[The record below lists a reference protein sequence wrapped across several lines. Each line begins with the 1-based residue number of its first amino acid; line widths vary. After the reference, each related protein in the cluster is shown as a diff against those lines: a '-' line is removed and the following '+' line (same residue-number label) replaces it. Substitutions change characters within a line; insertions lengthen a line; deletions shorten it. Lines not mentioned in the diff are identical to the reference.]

1 MKRAATAW
9 MAALALSVPGAAA
22 AQAPPLLHDPDPRPG
37 FLPRLD
43 GYLSLE
49 ALGENDARFRWDA
62 DVGLEVDIVD
72 WGGGRAAFHFNYEAV
87 LADEL
92 QPFDPRQGNY
102 ALDLVGGVRAGPTEI
117 ALRFHHL
124 SRHLGDRPKPFG
136 IAWNDLGVEATHV
149 RGSGEGR
156 MQVRAFALATV
167 MRSAVDYAGDV
178 GAEVAGRHRLTP
190 RLSLVAAA
198 GGHLRLVDRS
208 CADRGAQRGGRV
220 ELGLRVAGGRG
231 ALEIV
236 GGAEQR
242 VDADAI
248 EARPRRWAFV
258 GARLVSR

>member
-1 MKRAATAW
+1 MTRAAAAW
-9 MAALALSVPGAAA
+9 AAALALAAPAAAA
-22 AQAPPLLHDPDPRPG
+22 AQSPPRLLDLDPRPG
-37 FLPRLD
+37 FLSRLD
-43 GYLSLE
+43 CYLSLE
-49 ALGENDARFRWDA
+49 ALGEDDARFRWDA
-62 DVGLEVDIVD
+62 DVGLQVDIVD
-72 WGGGRAAFHFNYEAV
+72 WGRGRAAFQFNYEAV

-102 ALDLVGGVRAGPTEI
+102 ALDLLGGVRAGRTEI

-156 MQVRAFALATV
+156 VQVRAFALATV

-178 GAEVAGRHRLTP
+178 GAEVAGRRPLTP
-190 RLSLVAAA
+190 NVSLVASG
-198 GGHLRLVDRS
+198 GGHIRLVDRS
-208 CADRGAQRGGRV
+208 RAGRGAQRGGRV
-220 ELGLRVAGGRG
+220 ELGLRVAGGGG

-242 VDADAI
+242 VDADAL

>member
-1 MKRAATAW
+1 MRRAAAAW
-9 MAALALSVPGAAA
+9 LAALALSAPGAAV
-22 AQAPPLLHDPDPRPG
+22 AQPPALLLDPEPRPG

-43 GYLSLE
+43 GYLSME
-49 ALGENDARFRWDA
+49 ALGEDDARFRWDA
-62 DVGLEVDIVD
+62 DVGLQVDIVD

-102 ALDLVGGVRAGPTEI
+102 TLDLLGGVRAGRTEI

-124 SRHLGDRPKPFG
+124 SRHLGDRPKTFG

-149 RGSGEGR
+149 RGSGERR

-167 MRSAVDYAGDV
+167 MRSAVDYAGDI
-178 GAEVAGRHRLTP
+178 GAEVAGRHPLTAG
-190 RLSLVAAA
+190 LSLVAAA
-198 GGHLRLVDRS
+198 GGHLRLVDR
-208 CADRGAQRGGRV
+208 ARGDRSAQRGGRV
-220 ELGLRVAGGRG
+220 EVGLRVAGRRG

-248 EARPRRWAFV
+248 EARCRRWAFV